1 MAAAASRRAR
11 ARRERHL
18 RFRARRAQL
27 CGAFLCLS
35 LIVSPLPARADTC
48 ELAGGERL
56 LAAHAEEPRTI
67 VTPTKSFALA
77 GIAPPSLL
85 DERLPVEPMLAA
97 INDFLVAQPAR
108 AVPLSQKPDRWN
120 RIPAWIMTDSVLLQD
135 ELLRQGLAVAVPFAG
150 DALGEACATR
160 LFAAEEEA
168 RKAARGIWKTPGL
181 VHQAKDA
188 AALSSQYGRY
198 GIVEGTIISVGN
210 RPYRTYLNFGRDWSH
225 DFTAEIDGRD
235 VPVFGGEQ
243 QLLGLVGKTVRLRG
257 FLEEKGGPMLL
268 LRRSSQ
274 LEMMDALQHR

>member
-1 MAAAASRRAR
+1 MAAAAGRGAR

-18 RFRARRAQL
+18 NFRARRTQF
-27 CGAFLCLS
+27 CGALLCLS
-35 LIVSPLPARADTC
+35 LVASPLPARADIC
-48 ELAGGERL
+48 KLSGGESL
-56 LAAHAEEPRTI
+56 FAAHAEEPRTI
-67 VTPTKSFALA
+67 VTQTKSFALA

-85 DERLPVEPMLAA
+85 DERLPDAAMLAA
-97 INDFLVAQPAR
+97 INNLLASSTAR
-108 AVPLSQKPDRWN
+108 AVALSEKPDRWN
-120 RIPAWIMTDSVLLQD
+120 RIPVWIISDAAFLQE

-150 DALGEACATR
+150 DGLGETCATR

-168 RKAARGIWKTPGL
+168 RKAGRGIWKTPGL
-181 VHQAKDA
+181 VRQAKDVK
-188 AALSSQYGRY
+188 ALSSQYGRY
-198 GIVEGTIISVGN
+198 GIVEGTIISVGD

-235 VPVFGGEQ
+235 VAVFGGEQ

-257 FLEEKGGPMLL
+257 FLDEKGGPMLL

>member
-1 MAAAASRRAR
+1 MLLAA
-11 ARRERHL
+11 
-18 RFRARRAQL
+18 
-27 CGAFLCLS
+27 
-35 LIVSPLPARADTC
+35 PLPARADNC
-48 ELAGGERL
+48 ALSGGES
-56 LAAHAEEPRTI
+56 LATAHATEPRTI
-67 VTPTKSFALA
+67 VTQTTSYTLA

-85 DERLPVEPMLAA
+85 AESLPDEPMLAA
-97 INDFLVAQPAR
+97 INKFLASPTAR

-120 RIPAWIMTDSVLLQD
+120 RIPAWIMTDSVFLQE

-150 DALGEACATR
+150 DALGETCATR

-168 RKAARGIWKTPGL
+168 RKAGRGIWKTPGL
-181 VHQAKDA
+181 VRQARDA

-243 QLLGLVGKTVRLRG
+243 QLLGLAGKTVRLRG

-274 LEMMDALQHR
+274 LEMMDGLQHR